1 MNRNRLNPYTATPS
15 APKSH
20 RARVR
25 FLTTPELLTFKI
37 KCHHAHCREVGPWP
51 RNGSQH
57 FGGSPHAS
65 AWVAGLVPVAR
76 RDTTGAGSQK
86 ESFGHV
92 HARVMGEQA
101 KGGNE
106 RALTIKLISTP
117 IYTAAHHRYTSH
129 TSVFRRYRSASCML
143 DPTRP
148 VRQAGV
154 CR

>member
-25 FLTTPELLTFKI
+25 FLTTPERLNATTPGAARSDL
-37 KCHHAHCREVGPWP
+37 WP

>member
-92 HARVMGEQA
+92 HARVSGRRTQQHA
-101 KGGNE
+101 HLVVYRKPPKGRPGPGIGPGVGVGNN
-106 RALTIKLISTP
+106 TDDITK
-117 IYTAAHHRYTSH
+117 
-129 TSVFRRYRSASCML
+129 
-143 DPTRP
+143 
-148 VRQAGV
+148 
-154 CR
+154 

>member
-15 APKSH
+15 APNGH
-20 RARVR
+20 RTRVR
-25 FLTTPELLTFKI
+25 FLTTPELLTFN
-37 KCHHAHCREVGPWP
+37 ATTPGAARSDLWP
-51 RNGSQH
+51 RNGSH
-57 FGGSPHAS
+57 NFGGSPHAS